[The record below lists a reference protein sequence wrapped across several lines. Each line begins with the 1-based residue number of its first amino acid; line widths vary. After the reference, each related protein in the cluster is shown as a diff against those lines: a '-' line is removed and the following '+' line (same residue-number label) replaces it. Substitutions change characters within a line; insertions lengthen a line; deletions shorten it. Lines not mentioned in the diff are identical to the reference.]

1 MLTQMGRA
9 RLLEMRREASVISP
23 NFSETLIS
31 SLPKYEILAQPG
43 PLGSSGNP
51 NLRQQSQ
58 CDSVHLQYL
67 LIGFLSS
74 SCGLAGAFVGFG
86 LAAVTAVG
94 AGAAGAA
101 AEADA
106 ADAAGA
112 ASAAAAGSAS
122 TLAISFTLS
131 SIAAA
136 AAATGSA
143 ACSTAAA
150 TVAPVSG
157 GATLGS
163 ISSGGRSSCLKF
175 SDILSVR
182 RCTVLA
188 STANN
193 AAQANNSSKSERVR
207 WLLILGFDCNGR
219 CVQ

>member
-94 AGAAGAA
+94 AGAEGAA
-101 AEADA
+101 AE

>member
-94 AGAAGAA
+94 AGAEGAA

-106 ADAAGA
+106 AGA
-112 ASAAAAGSAS
+112 ASGAAAGSAS

-143 ACSTAAA
+143 ACSTAAV

>member
-106 ADAAGA
+106 AGA
-112 ASAAAAGSAS
+112 ASAAGAGSAS

-219 CVQ
+219 WVQ

>member
-94 AGAAGAA
+94 AGAEGAA
-101 AEADA
+101 AE

-219 CVQ
+219 WVQ